1 MSFGLRLRLSF
12 MMFLQYFVWGLWLVN
27 LGQFL
32 TKSTFTLSTDAQGW
46 IFTVYGFGAIIG
58 PFLLGQI
65 ADRYLAT
72 EKVMAIAHFLGGIL
86 LIATAYATNFP
97 MIFGLLFLYCNL
109 YMPTMGLSNSITFR
123 SIGEANQAKFPGIRL
138 WGTIGWIVAGLL
150 FSGYL
155 DYQKL
160 DFYQS
165 LFNLFGLKSAFG
177 GFLAWWT
184 AHVVPGLE
192 SLFAVS
198 WIGPPKFRDSLR
210 IAGVASMLYSLY
222 CLTLP
227 HTPPVP
233 AKATDPID
241 KRSAVLESL
250 ELMRFRSFAVLVVVT
265 GLIGIMLAFYFACET
280 FFLESIG
287 IPPDQTGAYMT
298 IGQIAEIVVMLFV
311 PAAVRAMGVK
321 KTMLIGAAAW
331 ALRFG
336 LSAYGQPQSLMIA
349 TIALHGFAFGFFF
362 VVAQMYVDRAASPDI
377 KATAQNLLIFI
388 VYGVGTIVGS
398 ILTGRARAMF
408 TTSVANADGTTAK
421 VEDWHLIWLGPF
433 VLTLV
438 CMVIFALL
446 FREEEIRKVGTRGT
460 GEGTLG

>member
-1 MSFGLRLRLSF
+1 MSFGLRFRLSL

-27 LGQFL
+27 LGQFM
-32 TKSTFTLSTDAQGW
+32 TKSGFKLSTDEQGW

-72 EKVMAIAHFLGGIL
+72 EKVLAIAHFLGGLL
-86 LIATAYATNFP
+86 LITSAYATNFLA
-97 MIFGLLFLYCNL
+97 IFGLLFLYCNL

-123 SIGEANQAKFPGIRL
+123 SIGEDNQTAFPGIRL
-138 WGTIGWIVAGLL
+138 WGTIGWIVAGLM
-150 FSGYL
+150 FSAYL
-155 DYQKL
+155 DYTKL
-160 DFYQS
+160 GFFKS
-165 LFNLFGLKSAFG
+165 LFELVGLKSAFV
-177 GFLAWWT
+177 GFLSWWT
-184 AHVVPGLE
+184 VNVVPSLQ
-192 SLFAVS
+192 SLFKIS
-198 WIGPPKFRDSLR
+198 WIGEPKFRDALR
-210 IAGVASMLYSLY
+210 IAGAVSILYSLY

-227 HTPPVP
+227 HTPPTP

-241 KRSAVLESL
+241 KKSAVLESL
-250 ELMRFRSFAVLVVVT
+250 ELLRFPSFAVLVVVT

-280 FFLESIG
+280 FFLEAIG
-287 IPPDQTGAYMT
+287 IPPSEIGAYMT
-298 IGQIAEIVVMLFV
+298 IGQIAEIVVMIFV
-311 PAAVRAMGVK
+311 PMAVKTLGVK

-336 LSAYGQPQSLMIA
+336 LSAYGQPVWLMVL

-388 VYGVGTIVGS
+388 VYGVGTILGS
-398 ILTGRARAMF
+398 VLTGRVRGMF
-408 TTSVANADGTTAK
+408 STPSAADPTKLT
-421 VEDWHLIWLGPF
+421 EDWHLIWLGPF

-438 CMVIFALL
+438 CMLIFALL
-446 FREEEIRKVGTRGT
+446 FREEEIRKPAEVA
-460 GEGTLG
+460 ELVA